1 MIYYIIIY
9 IYIHIIIIINII
21 IYMHDIW
28 HVYDFCGLT
37 LLIFLSENSKSIG
50 TDALVAKM
58 EKEEME
64 LIQRR
69 PVGPVMATMV
79 TRNAGEKWKNGWFSI
94 WDIVGYQWL
103 MMVNGDING

>member
-1 MIYYIIIY
+1 
-9 IYIHIIIIINII
+9 
-21 IYMHDIW
+21 MHDIW
-28 HVYDFCGLT
+28 HVYDFSGLI
-37 LLIFLSENSKSIG
+37 LLHFFLSENSESIG

-79 TRNAGEKWKNGWFSI
+79 TRNAWEKWMVFHM
-94 WDIVGYQWL
+94 GYCGIS
-103 MMVNGDING
+103 MVNDG